1 LAAVASLA
9 PESSSRNEN
18 TSLPDATQQA
28 LRKVVYQGSKKLT
41 SEEIRISMKLFEWDA
56 SVFHSMA
63 PPPMHRNMI
72 DQGEVPKILWKLP
85 LNWKYRKLDLNFLT
99 NTLDQPAQRA

>member
-1 LAAVASLA
+1 MVLVEFKRMLNLDATHFSPPLAAVASLA

-56 SVFHSMA
+56 SVFHNGYS
-63 PPPMHRNMI
+63 
-72 DQGEVPKILWKLP
+72 
-85 LNWKYRKLDLNFLT
+85 
-99 NTLDQPAQRA
+99 LDQFGGLSPSLNCYSTNLDT